1 MKRYLL
7 LLFALACIV
16 PQIQAQREAV
26 LNVEAEEKPQS
37 PVNNIIKISPFHFIE
52 GTFLLSYERMLK
64 GGSMSIMLNAG
75 VHSRERVFDGGDQF
89 GFQEELQ
96 LRFYVIPPKNTSIRA
111 RRFAYFKGLYAGPF
125 LGHRYRDES
134 ISVFDWIL
142 QQTVGVQQNV
152 NEFSGGVILGS
163 QIAFGNR
170 LFLDVW
176 VGGGVK
182 RSTGRDPSVTNVTAV
197 EVGYNG
203 VIPKGGIQL
212 GVGF

>member
-96 LRFYVIPPKNTSIRA
+96 LRFYV
-111 RRFAYFKGLYAGPF
+111 
-125 LGHRYRDES
+125 
-134 ISVFDWIL
+134 
-142 QQTVGVQQNV
+142 
-152 NEFSGGVILGS
+152 
-163 QIAFGNR
+163 
-170 LFLDVW
+170 
-176 VGGGVK
+176 
-182 RSTGRDPSVTNVTAV
+182 
-197 EVGYNG
+197 
-203 VIPKGGIQL
+203 
-212 GVGF
+212 